1 MSSCCRNE
9 EALCILED
17 VKDPRRVKGSDGW
30 TLLHIAAAYGWTNIV
45 ELLVSE
51 CKCDV
56 IM

>member
-9 EALCILED
+9 EALCILEV